1 VKKIM
6 VIDDSDSMLQITKA
20 LLEKLGYEA
29 MLFPDTSS
37 ALLFLKAGIDLPYLI
52 LADIIMPKMDGYS
65 FCRAAK
71 KMANIKLIPIIF
83 VTSLGSDWD
92 KKHAKECGASGFITK
107 PVDAEKLQEAFKPFF
122 PEPNE

>member
-1 VKKIM
+1 M
-6 VIDDSDSMLQITKA
+6 VIDDSDSMLQIMKA

-29 MLFPDTSS
+29 MLFTDTSS
-37 ALLFLKAGIDLPYLI
+37 ALLFLKAGINLPYLI

-65 FCRAAK
+65 FCRAVK
-71 KMANIKLIPIIF
+71 KIPAIQLIPVIF

-107 PVDAEKLQEAFKPFF
+107 PVDAEKLQETLKTFSW
-122 PEPNE
+122 